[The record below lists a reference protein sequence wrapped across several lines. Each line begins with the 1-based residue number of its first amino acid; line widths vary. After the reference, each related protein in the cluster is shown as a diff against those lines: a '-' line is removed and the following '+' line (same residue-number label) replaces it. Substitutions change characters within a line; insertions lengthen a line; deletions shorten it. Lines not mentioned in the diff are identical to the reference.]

1 MKLLKIC
8 KNKGNN
14 PEESSAILLAFP
26 ENQGY
31 NDRDFNLREIKN
43 MNTQKLLSY
52 TRKAIDE
59 YRLIQDNDK
68 IAVGISGGKDSLTL
82 LYALSSLRRFYPHPF
97 ELVAVT
103 VDLGFANLD
112 LSEIKKLCEKLEV
125 PYTVVKTQIGQ
136 IVFEQR
142 QENNPCALCAKMRK
156 GALNEAMK
164 QLGCNKIAY
173 AHHMD
178 DVVETMMLSLLYE
191 GRFHTF
197 SPVTYLDDTGLTVI
211 RPLIYMKEAD
221 VIGFV
226 RKYEVPVVK
235 SPCPADGHTKREYVK
250 QLLKQLNTENPGVK
264 QRMFT
269 AIQNGC
275 DNLKEWNKDA
285 GL

>member
-1 MKLLKIC
+1 MKL
-8 KNKGNN
+8 
-14 PEESSAILLAFP
+14 
-26 ENQGY
+26 Q
-31 NDRDFNLREIKN
+31 RV
-43 MNTQKLLSY
+43 LSEV
-52 TRKAIDE
+52 RKAVDDYHMIAE
-59 YRLIQDNDK
+59 GDK

-97 ELVAVT
+97 DLVAVT

-112 LSEIKKLCEKLEV
+112 LTEIKKLCEKLEV

-136 IVFEQR
+136 IVFEER

>member
-1 MKLLKIC
+1 MKL
-8 KNKGNN
+8 
-14 PEESSAILLAFP
+14 
-26 ENQGY
+26 Q
-31 NDRDFNLREIKN
+31 RV
-43 MNTQKLLSY
+43 LSEV
-52 TRKAIDE
+52 RKAVDDYHMIAE
-59 YRLIQDNDK
+59 GDK

-235 SPCPADGHTKREYVK
+235 SPCPADGQTKREYVK

>member
-1 MKLLKIC
+1 MKL
-8 KNKGNN
+8 
-14 PEESSAILLAFP
+14 
-26 ENQGY
+26 Q
-31 NDRDFNLREIKN
+31 RV
-43 MNTQKLLSY
+43 LSEV
-52 TRKAIDE
+52 RKAVDDYHMIAE
-59 YRLIQDNDK
+59 GDK

-97 ELVAVT
+97 DLVAVT
-103 VDLGFANLD
+103 VDLGLANLD
-112 LSEIKKLCEKLEV
+112 LTEIKKLCEKLEV

>member
-1 MKLLKIC
+1 MKL
-8 KNKGNN
+8 
-14 PEESSAILLAFP
+14 
-26 ENQGY
+26 Q
-31 NDRDFNLREIKN
+31 RV
-43 MNTQKLLSY
+43 LSEV
-52 TRKAIDE
+52 RKAVDDYHMIAE
-59 YRLIQDNDK
+59 GDK

-97 ELVAVT
+97 DLVAVT
-103 VDLGFANLD
+103 VNLGFANLD
-112 LSEIKKLCEKLEV
+112 LTEIKKLCEKLEV

-269 AIQNGC
+269 AVQNGC

>member
-1 MKLLKIC
+1 MKL
-8 KNKGNN
+8 
-14 PEESSAILLAFP
+14 
-26 ENQGY
+26 Q
-31 NDRDFNLREIKN
+31 RV
-43 MNTQKLLSY
+43 LSEV
-52 TRKAIDE
+52 RKAVDDYHMIAE
-59 YRLIQDNDK
+59 GDK

-97 ELVAVT
+97 DLVAVT

-112 LSEIKKLCEKLEV
+112 LTEIKKLCEKLEV

-250 QLLKQLNTENPGVK
+250 QLLKQLNT
-264 QRMFT
+264 

>member
-1 MKLLKIC
+1 MKL
-8 KNKGNN
+8 
-14 PEESSAILLAFP
+14 
-26 ENQGY
+26 Q
-31 NDRDFNLREIKN
+31 RV
-43 MNTQKLLSY
+43 LSEV
-52 TRKAIDE
+52 RKAVDDYHMIAE
-59 YRLIQDNDK
+59 GDK
-68 IAVGISGGKDSLTL
+68 ITVGISGGKDSLTL

>member
-1 MKLLKIC
+1 MKL
-8 KNKGNN
+8 
-14 PEESSAILLAFP
+14 
-26 ENQGY
+26 Q
-31 NDRDFNLREIKN
+31 RV
-43 MNTQKLLSY
+43 LSEV
-52 TRKAIDE
+52 RKAVDDYHMIAE
-59 YRLIQDNDK
+59 GDK

-103 VDLGFANLD
+103 VDLGFANLG

>member
-1 MKLLKIC
+1 MKL
-8 KNKGNN
+8 
-14 PEESSAILLAFP
+14 
-26 ENQGY
+26 Q
-31 NDRDFNLREIKN
+31 RV
-43 MNTQKLLSY
+43 LSEV
-52 TRKAIDE
+52 RKAVDD
-59 YRLIQDNDK
+59 YRMIAEGDK

-112 LSEIKKLCEKLEV
+112 LTEIKKLCEKLEV

>member
-1 MKLLKIC
+1 MKL
-8 KNKGNN
+8 
-14 PEESSAILLAFP
+14 
-26 ENQGY
+26 Q
-31 NDRDFNLREIKN
+31 RV
-43 MNTQKLLSY
+43 LSEV
-52 TRKAIDE
+52 RKAVDDYHMIAE
-59 YRLIQDNDK
+59 GDK

-97 ELVAVT
+97 DLVAVT

-112 LSEIKKLCEKLEV
+112 LTEIKKLCEKLEV

-156 GALNEAMK
+156 GALIKAMK

>member
-1 MKLLKIC
+1 MKL
-8 KNKGNN
+8 
-14 PEESSAILLAFP
+14 
-26 ENQGY
+26 Q
-31 NDRDFNLREIKN
+31 RV
-43 MNTQKLLSY
+43 LSEV
-52 TRKAIDE
+52 RKAVDD
-59 YRLIQDNDK
+59 YRMIAEGDK

-112 LSEIKKLCEKLEV
+112 LSEIKKLCEKLVV

-235 SPCPADGHTKREYVK
+235 SPCPVDGHTKREYVK

>member
-1 MKLLKIC
+1 MKL
-8 KNKGNN
+8 
-14 PEESSAILLAFP
+14 
-26 ENQGY
+26 Q
-31 NDRDFNLREIKN
+31 RV
-43 MNTQKLLSY
+43 LSEV
-52 TRKAIDE
+52 RKAVDD
-59 YRLIQDNDK
+59 YRMIAEGDK
-68 IAVGISGGKDSLTL
+68 IAVGISGGKDSLAL